1 MATHLRHNFPRR
13 LPGHHPGTCA
23 RSGGAMTEPKP
34 CCHDYFSVCDVL
46 QRKAIKGVV
55 SADPTMTV
63 RDAAALMLSA
73 GVGSLL
79 VLEGPRLVG
88 IITERDVVRIVR
100 DADDA
105 AMRLVHQVMSRD
117 VFSCG
122 DDVSVDEVAELMRV
136 RRVRHMPVVDANE
149 NVLGVVSLGDINAHR
164 VGQCEVVL
172 NHLEH
177 YVYRRA

>member
-1 MATHLRHNFPRR
+1 
-13 LPGHHPGTCA
+13 
-23 RSGGAMTEPKP
+23 MTEPKS

-46 QRKAIKGVV
+46 ERKAIKGVV
-55 SADPTMTV
+55 SAEPTMTV
-63 RDAAALMLSA
+63 RDAAARMLSA

-122 DDVSVDEVAELMRV
+122 DDVSVHRHARAPAHWCQACRRGPLSFSKVHTESSRV
-136 RRVRHMPVVDANE
+136 PGRRPPRCCAWRSGSESRQSARLPRI
-149 NVLGVVSLGDINAHR
+149 S
-164 VGQCEVVL
+164 
-172 NHLEH
+172 
-177 YVYRRA
+177 